1 VEKRVRPSILALSR
15 QNLPNLAGTSIEG
28 VAKGAYTVF
37 GGDDKPDAI
46 VLATGA
52 LFTRASQKALAKHPP
67 GFRCR
72 CRRR

>member
-1 VEKRVRPSILALSR
+1 VRPSILALSR